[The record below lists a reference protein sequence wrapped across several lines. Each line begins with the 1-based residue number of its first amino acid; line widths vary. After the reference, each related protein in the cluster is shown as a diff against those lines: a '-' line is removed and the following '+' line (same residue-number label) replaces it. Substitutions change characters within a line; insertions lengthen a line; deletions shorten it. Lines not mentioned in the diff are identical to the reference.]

1 MLSVFKILHLSSS
14 VQVSLRK
21 RQLPDVP
28 DGHTADESRQF
39 SQIRPFVQP
48 TSFVDPNADNSHLRI
63 SQVPLPSL
71 QSSQRSSA
79 FEVYRKPTPRDIN
92 SPETSATRPNVDY
105 EKRVSAISETLRQV
119 SLKQDRQLSDVVHQL
134 KEQNGLLLK
143 LCSDLSDELLTVRRQ
158 KEEIKQKLDLVGG
171 VAGTVVGGA
180 IAVSSGLH
188 STDIL

>member
-1 MLSVFKILHLSSS
+1 MCPLL
-14 VQVSLRK
+14 QVSLRK

-28 DGHTADESRQF
+28 DGNTTDETGIF

-48 TSFVDPNADNSHLRI
+48 TSYVDPSADNSHLRMN
-63 SQVPLPSL
+63 QVGPSL
-71 QSSQRSSA
+71 QSSLRSSA

-92 SPETSATRPNVDY
+92 SPETSATRPIIDY

-119 SLKQDRQLSDVVHQL
+119 SLKQDKQLTDVVQQL

-143 LCSDLSDELLTVRRQ
+143 LCSDLSDELLTVKRQ
-158 KEEIKQKLDLVGG
+158 KEEIKHKLDSVGG
-171 VAGTVVGGA
+171 
-180 IAVSSGLH
+180 GLH